1 MKLEFKTSELDA
13 EGYPETV
20 IVDGKPVGTFFT
32 TEEGWGCLY
41 KDKLL
46 TESDYAKDLDGRPV
60 GQVLDFGE
68 MDYDKAKKQLA
79 KILKAMN

>member
-1 MKLEFKTSELDA
+1 MKIKFKTSELDA

-20 IVDGKPVGTFFT
+20 LVDGKPVGTFFT
-32 TEEGWGCLY
+32 YEEGWGCVY

-46 TESDYAKDLDGRPV
+46 TESDYSKDLDGKRV

-68 MDYDKAKKQLA
+68 LDYKDAKAKLET
-79 KILKAMN
+79 ILKAMD

>member
-1 MKLEFKTSELDA
+1 MIEFKTSELDA

-32 TEEGWGCLY
+32 TEEGWGCVY

-60 GQVLDFGE
+60 GQVVDFGE
-68 MDYDKAKKQLA
+68 LDYKDAKAKLTA
-79 KILKAMN
+79 ILKAMN